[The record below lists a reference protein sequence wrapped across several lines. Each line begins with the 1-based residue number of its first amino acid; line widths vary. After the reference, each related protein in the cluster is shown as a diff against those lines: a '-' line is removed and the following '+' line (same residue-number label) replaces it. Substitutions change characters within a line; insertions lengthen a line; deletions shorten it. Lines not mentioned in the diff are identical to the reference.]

1 MRDLLVAT
9 TRTFRYG
16 HCWLTGNAPVR
27 VREVELDRPDRTV
40 PGTLLVPRTGRG
52 PWPTWVVLHGMTRM
66 GRHHHALTR
75 FVRALGS
82 SGAAVLVPEVPEWTD
97 LRVDPGV
104 TTPTVGASVRK
115 LRREGVL
122 APGDRV
128 GLIGFSFGSPQA
140 LLTSVDPDVGPDVGA
155 VVGFGGY
162 CDLERT
168 LRFLLTG
175 RHEWQRRQRTL
186 APDPYGRWIVAANLL
201 PRTTGYESSQDVA
214 DALRAMARE
223 AGDRGLPA
231 WDPSYDPY
239 KAELRDR
246 LAPGDR
252 SLFDLFAAASDRP
265 APLDELEA
273 LVVPLARAAREAEP
287 LMEPFPGVRD
297 VAVPVHLLHGRNDR
311 LIPYTESL
319 RMGERL
325 PERVASRVTITGLFA
340 HSSGDSTL
348 GLVTGIREAWVFCG
362 ALGRVLAAV

>member
-27 VREVELDRPDRTV
+27 VREVVLHRPDRTV
-40 PGTLLVPRTGRG
+40 PGTLLVPRAGHG
-52 PWPTWVVLHGMTRM
+52 PWPTWVVLHGMTRL

-75 FVRALGS
+75 FIRALAS
-82 SGAAVLVPEVPEWTD
+82 SGAAVLVPEVPEWTELD
-97 LRVDPGV
+97 VDPGV
-104 TTPTVGASVRK
+104 TAPTVGAAVEG

-122 APGDRV
+122 AAGDQV

-140 LLTSVDPDVGPDVGA
+140 LLTSVHPEVGPDVGA

-168 LRFLLTG
+168 LRFQLTG
-175 RHEWQRRQRTL
+175 RHEWQGRRRAL
-186 APDPYGRWIVAANLL
+186 APDPYGRWIVAANFL
-201 PRTTGYESSQDVA
+201 PRAAGYTNSQDVA

-231 WDPSYDPY
+231 WDPSYDTY

-246 LAPGDR
+246 LPPGDR
-252 SLFDLFAAASDRP
+252 PLFDLFAAASDRP

-273 LVVPLARAAREAEP
+273 VVEPLAHAAREAEP

-319 RMGERL
+319 RMVERM
-325 PERVASRVTITGLFA
+325 PERVASRVTVTGLFA
-340 HSSGDSTL
+340 HSSGDSAP
-348 GLVTGIREAWVFCG
+348 GLFRGIREAWVFCG

>member
-16 HCWLTGNAPVR
+16 HCWITGSAPVR
-27 VREVELDRPDRTV
+27 VRKVELHRPDRTV
-40 PGTLLVPRTGRG
+40 PGTLLVPRAGRG
-52 PWPTWVVLHGMTRM
+52 PWPTWIVLHGITRL

-75 FVRALGS
+75 FIRALGS

-97 LRVDPGV
+97 LDVDPGV
-104 TTPTVGASVRK
+104 TTPTVGASVRG

-122 APGDRV
+122 VPGERV

-140 LLTSVDPDVGPDVGA
+140 LLTSVDPEVGPDVGA

-168 LRFLLTG
+168 LRFQLTG
-175 RHEWQRRQRTL
+175 RHEWRGRRRTL
-186 APDPYGRWIVAANLL
+186 APDPYGRWVVAANFL
-201 PRTTGYESSQDVA
+201 PRTRGYANSGEVA

-239 KAELRDR
+239 KAELRER
-246 LAPGDR
+246 LPPGDR
-252 SLFDLFAAASDRP
+252 SLFDLFAAASNQP

-273 LVVPLARAAREAEP
+273 LVEPLAHAASQAEP
-287 LMEPFPGVRD
+287 LMEPRPGVRD
-297 VAVPVHLLHGRNDR
+297 VTVPVHLLHGRNDR

-319 RMGERL
+319 RMGECL
-325 PERVASRVTITGLFA
+325 PAGVASRVTVTGLFA
-340 HSSGDSTL
+340 HSSGDSAP
-348 GLVTGIREAWVFCG
+348 GLFRGLREALVFCG